1 MNVDKFFFTQLEY
14 NCEKILKNISDH
26 YSIDYTL
33 LREKYL
39 PNKLEKRFKKLIE
52 ERDLVLLEPFL
63 YKDVE
68 NNNYIVINDPSSNY
82 NAILIN

>member
-1 MNVDKFFFTQLEY
+1 MNINKFFFIQLHY

-33 LREKYL
+33 LGEKYL
-39 PNKLEKRFKKLIE
+39 PKKLEKRFKKLIKD
-52 ERDLVLLEPFL
+52 RDLVLLEPFL

-68 NNNYIVINDPSSNY
+68 NNNYIVINDPKSNY
-82 NAILIN
+82 NAILID